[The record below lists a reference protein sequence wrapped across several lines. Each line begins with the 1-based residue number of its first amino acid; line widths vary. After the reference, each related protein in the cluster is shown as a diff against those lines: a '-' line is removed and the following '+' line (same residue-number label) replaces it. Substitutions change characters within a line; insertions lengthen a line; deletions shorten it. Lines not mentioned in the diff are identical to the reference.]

1 MSLSYH
7 VLKGLLFLLSIFGTN
22 FDRFWPCLRWLHKKD
37 QFFIFISS
45 RNCGLDLLWLH
56 LHLRAS
62 SVFKARSPFIFRTW
76 ASFTSDLWASLSFC
90 GYLQASTSFFQDL
103 WESFQALVGYLS
115 PNGLN
120 LISNHNNLI
129 RAQWCLCLL

>member
-1 MSLSYH
+1 MCSRDFFFLS
-7 VLKGLLFLLSIFGTN
+7 GIFGTN

-45 RNCGLDLLWLH
+45 KNYRLDLLWLH

-62 SVFKARSPFIFRTW
+62 SVFKAQAPFIFRTW

-90 GYLQASTSFFQDL
+90 GYLQAYVGFFQAL
-103 WESFQALVGYLS
+103 WASFQALVCSLS
-115 PNGLN
+115 PSGIN
-120 LISNHNNLI
+120 LISDHIKLI
-129 RAQWCLCLL
+129 